1 MSELDQAQ
9 RNPATLAEPPLAPSL
24 PPSQCCDEPL
34 LFAMRDNF
42 HAFSMP
48 LTTIMGC
55 VAIAEA
61 RGILPPLPESWWIE
75 VQNQYQWPVAQWHQA
90 GLASLE
96 PPTP

>member
-1 MSELDQAQ
+1 MSELEQAQ
-9 RNPATLAEPPLAPSL
+9 QNPATLADQPLAPPQ

-34 LFAMRDNF
+34 LFAMRDNY

-61 RGILPPLPESWWIE
+61 RGILPPLPESWWVE
-75 VQNQYQWPVAQWHQA
+75 VGNAYNWPIQQWQQA
-90 GLASLE
+90 GAATLQPASE
-96 PPTP
+96 